1 MLLQQARGETSTQHQ
16 CTPYSMTV
24 SSAGGLSNNGTVNEG
39 VEVRLLDCPQVCRA
53 PYCSVLSRASHAV
66 TA

>member
-39 VEVRLLDCPQVCRA
+39 VEVRLLDCPQVCLPHILLCYPARLT
-53 PYCSVLSRASHAV
+53 P
-66 TA
+66 